1 MLSKEG
7 LDLILEFEVGG
18 SDGSYY
24 NKFLKKPTVPA
35 WQTTKSG
42 VTIGVGTD
50 MGYQSQSNVD
60 EEWSEYLKPAE
71 IKKLYSVLGLKGADA
86 YHNLDKVKGIEV
98 PWETAKSQFN
108 KFTIPRYTRMA
119 QSTFPNF
126 DAAPISVQEG
136 LISLVFNRGN
146 STKGASRREMR
157 QIVTLMSKKQ
167 WDGIPEQIRS
177 MKRLWPN
184 VKGLLKRRDAE
195 AKFIEDGLK

>member
-18 SDGSYY
+18 ADGAYY

-50 MGYQSQSNVD
+50 MGYQSQLNVD

-86 YHNLDKVKGIEV
+86 
-98 PWETAKSQFN
+98 T
-108 KFTIPRYTRMA
+108 TI
-119 QSTFPNF
+119 
-126 DAAPISVQEG
+126 
-136 LISLVFNRGN
+136 L
-146 STKGASRREMR
+146 
-157 QIVTLMSKKQ
+157 
-167 WDGIPEQIRS
+167 IRS
-177 MKRLWPN
+177 RVLKFHGKPPRVNLTSLLSRAILGWLNLLFQTLTLRLFLFRKDLLVWFLIAET
-184 VKGLLKRRDAE
+184 LLKERPA
-195 AKFIEDGLK
+195 AKCAKLSLSCLRNNGMEFLSKLDQ